1 MRGNVYLSVITNGYV
16 FVFFVFGR
24 QMETWKLPKTKQR
37 QQLPVHPQTSIFLS
51 HLLLFYFFLLLLLL
65 LLSSSIQLSAEP
77 HTCTLHHND

>member
-1 MRGNVYLSVITNGYV
+1 MVMFLFY
-16 FVFFVFGR
+16 FVFGR

-37 QQLPVHPQTSIFLS
+37 QQLPVHPQISIFLS
-51 HLLLFYFFLLLLLL
+51 HLLLFYFFFLLLLLLL